1 MSSTD
6 LGDPEAW
13 LADGLVA
20 VDFDGTLSPIVDDPD
35 TAAPA
40 DGAVEALVHLAERLP
55 EVAVISGRPLSYL
68 ERYLRPP
75 VTLVGLYGL
84 ETVRHGVREDHP
96 SAGVWRETMADVASG
111 AEHHGPSGMRV
122 ELKGMS
128 ITLHYREH
136 PELAAEVEAWARA
149 AAEPAGIRVR
159 SARMSVELHPPID
172 EDKGTALRRLA
183 AGRRGP
189 VLFMG
194 DDVGDL
200 AAFDLLDEL
209 QAEGRAVRRVAVD
222 SAEMPPELRT
232 RADEVVDGPPGA
244 VRLLNSLLG

>member
-1 MSSTD
+1 MTAAD
-6 LGDPEAW
+6 LGEPAAW

-40 DGAVEALVHLAERLP
+40 EGAVETLVRLAERLP

-68 ERYLRPP
+68 ERYLGPP
-75 VTLVGLYGL
+75 LTLVGLYGL

-96 SAGVWRETMADVASG
+96 SAGVWRETMADIAGG
-111 AEHHGPSGMRV
+111 AEHHGPTGMRV

-128 ITLHYREH
+128 ITLHYRQH
-136 PELAAEVEAWARA
+136 PELADEVAAWAREVA
-149 AAEPAGIRVR
+149 APAGIRVR
-159 SARMSVELHPPID
+159 PARMSVELHPPID
-172 EDKGTALRRLA
+172 EDKGSALSRLA
-183 AGRRGP
+183 AGRAGP

-209 QAEGRAVRRVAVD
+209 EAGGRKVLRVGVD
-222 SAEMPPELRT
+222 SPEMPPELRA
-232 RADEVVDGPPGA
+232 RADVVVDGPSGA
-244 VRLLNSLLG
+244 VGLLGDLVG

>member
-1 MSSTD
+1 MGGAD
-6 LGDPEAW
+6 LGDPGAW

-35 TAAPA
+35 AAEPA
-40 DGAVEALVHLAERLP
+40 EGAVDALVGLAERLP

-68 ERYLRPP
+68 GRYLGPP
-75 VTLVGLYGL
+75 LTLVGLYGL
-84 ETVRHGVREDHP
+84 ETIRHGIRDDHP

-128 ITLHYREH
+128 ITLHYRQH
-136 PELAAEVEAWARA
+136 PELADEVEAWARQA
-149 AAEPAGIRVR
+149 AAPAGIRVR
-159 SARMSVELHPPID
+159 PARMSVELHPPID

-183 AGRRGP
+183 ADHSGP

-200 AAFDLLDEL
+200 TAFDQLDEL
-209 QAEGRAVRRVAVD
+209 QAAGRTVVRVGVD
-222 SAEMPPELRT
+222 SPEMPPELRE
-232 RADEVVDGPPGA
+232 RADLVVDGTSGA
-244 VRLLNSLLG
+244 VRLLRGLLG